1 MTYSNTNTFDLRNVG
16 YTLTLRAEQ
25 PEAGVR
31 LSVPDPCLDL
41 GIRFRVVCVD
51 GCASYRYIAAEGT
64 GIFITVSA
72 PESPV
77 KTGSRRKSFRQFG
90 VRRFVAPRVGR
101 VFALRL

>member
-16 YTLTLRAEQ
+16 YTLTLKAEQ

-72 PESPV
+72 PESPKPAV
-77 KTGSRRKSFRQFG
+77 KRRSFRRSAG